1 MIIRLSKKLKVRA
14 IAIVALAVLL
24 FLLMW
29 LADYPQLV
37 ERYYSEGLYPLI
49 CKILH
54 PVFNL
59 FPFSFGDV
67 VYMAV
72 IAWLFYAAYLLVKLC
87 IKGRFKDAGLFL
99 LKIVIGVETA
109 VVVFYL
115 FWGMNYFRVP
125 AGDRLHLR
133 DTDYTTAD
141 LAAVTTILIDSANV
155 TRARLTPADLRQ
167 SNATIY
173 QTAIAA
179 VQKLSADSVDFRTY
193 SPDIKPSLLTP
204 LLNYMGTSGY
214 YDPFTGEAQMNYQM
228 PIVFRP
234 VTACHELSHQIGF
247 AFEDE
252 ANFAGYLAGIGSK
265 DRLLR
270 YSAYNLA
277 VEEFMFDL
285 YFRDSLANK
294 KLKPLISLAVH
305 NDYKV
310 EHAYWHRYE
319 TRLNAI
325 SGVFYDHF
333 LKANNQPQGLKT
345 YNNMVLLV
353 MAMYRG
359 RVGSPEVGSPKKE
372 VGGP

>member
-1 MIIRLSKKLKVRA
+1 MIIPVRNQLKVRA
-14 IAIVALAVLL
+14 IAIVGLALGL

-29 LADYPQLV
+29 LADYPNIV
-37 ERYYSEGLYPLI
+37 ERYYSEGLYPFI
-49 CKILH
+49 CRVLH

-59 FPFSFGDV
+59 LPFSFGDV

-87 IKGRFKDAGLFL
+87 IKMRFKDAGLFL
-99 LKIVIGVETA
+99 LKIIICIETA
-109 VVVFYL
+109 LLVFYL

-125 AGDRLHLR
+125 AGERLHLQ
-133 DTDYTTAD
+133 DTGYTTAD
-141 LAAVTTILIDSANV
+141 LMAVTTILIDSANA
-155 TRARLTPADLRQ
+155 TRARLSPADLRQ
-167 SNATIY
+167 SNTAIY
-173 QTAIAA
+173 HTAIAA
-179 VQKLSADSVDFRTY
+179 VQQLSADSVNFRTY
-193 SPDIKPSLLTP
+193 YPGIKPSLLTP

-228 PIVFRP
+228 PLVSRP
-234 VTACHELSHQIGF
+234 VTACHELSHQMGY

-277 VEEFMFDL
+277 VGEFMLDL

-310 EHAYWHRYE
+310 ERAYWRGYQ

-353 MAMYRG
+353 MAMYRK
-359 RVGSPEVGSPKKE
+359 RVGSP
-372 VGGP
+372 

>member
-1 MIIRLSKKLKVRA
+1 VRA
-14 IAIVALAVLL
+14 IAIVALAVAL
-24 FLLMW
+24 FLLML
-29 LADYPQLV
+29 LADHPLTV
-37 ERYYSEGLYPLI
+37 ERYYSEGVYPVI

-54 PVFNL
+54 WVFNL
-59 FPFSFGDV
+59 FPFSVGDV
-67 VYMAV
+67 LYIAV
-72 IAWLFYAAYLLVKLC
+72 IAWIFYALYLLIKLC
-87 IKGRFKDAGLFL
+87 IKKQFKEAGLFL
-99 LKIVIGVETA
+99 LKITIGFETA
-109 VVVFYL
+109 ILAFYL

-133 DTDYTTAD
+133 DTGYTTAD
-141 LAAVTTILIDSANV
+141 LVAVTTILIDSANV
-155 TRARLTPADLRQ
+155 TRARLTPADLSQ
-167 SNATIY
+167 SNPAIY
-173 QTAIAA
+173 QTAISA
-179 VQKLSADSVDFRTY
+179 VKKLSNDSANFRTY
-193 SPDIKPSLLTP
+193 YPGIKPSLLTP

-228 PIVFRP
+228 PIVDRP
-234 VTACHELSHQIGF
+234 VTACHELSHQMGY

-265 DRLLR
+265 DRLLK

-294 KLKPLISLAVH
+294 KLKPLISPAVH

-310 EHAYWHRYE
+310 EHAYWRKYE
-319 TRLNAI
+319 SQINAVSSI
-325 SGVFYDHF
+325 FYDHF

-353 MAMYRG
+353 MAKYRG
-359 RVGSPEVGSPKKE
+359 KAY
-372 VGGP
+372 GP

>member
-1 MIIRLSKKLKVRA
+1 MNISVSRKLKVRA
-14 IAIVALAVLL
+14 IAIVSLAVAL
-24 FLLMW
+24 FLLMQ
-29 LADYPQLV
+29 LADHPKIV
-37 ERYYSEGLYPLI
+37 ERYYSEGVYPII

-67 VYMAV
+67 VYSAV
-72 IAWLFYAAYLLVKLC
+72 IAWLFYALYLLIKLC
-87 IKGRFKDAGLFL
+87 IKKQFKQAGLFL
-99 LKIVIGVETA
+99 LKITIAFETA
-109 VVVFYL
+109 ILVFYL

-141 LAAVTTILIDSANV
+141 LMAVTTILIDSANV
-155 TRARLTPADLRQ
+155 TRARLTPADLSQ
-167 SNATIY
+167 SNNAIY
-173 QTAIAA
+173 QTAISA
-179 VQKLSADSVDFRTY
+179 VKKLSNDSANFRTY
-193 SPDIKPSLLTP
+193 YPGIKPSLLTP

-228 PIVFRP
+228 PIVDRP
-234 VTACHELSHQIGF
+234 VTACHELSHQVGF

-285 YFRDSLANK
+285 YFRDSLSNK
-294 KLKPLISLAVH
+294 KLKPLISPAVH
-305 NDYKV
+305 NDYRI
-310 EHAYWHRYE
+310 EHAYWHSYQ

-325 SGVFYDHF
+325 SSVFYDHF

-353 MAMYRG
+353 MAMYRK
-359 RVGSPEVGSPKKE
+359 RVHS
-372 VGGP
+372 

>member
-1 MIIRLSKKLKVRA
+1 MNVSYSKKLKVRA
-14 IAIVALAVLL
+14 IAIVALAVAL
-24 FLLMW
+24 FLLMQ
-29 LADYPQLV
+29 LADHPALI
-37 ERYYSEGLYPLI
+37 ERYYSEGLYPFI

-67 VYMAV
+67 VYIVV
-72 IAWLFYAAYLLVKLC
+72 IGYLFYALYLLIRLC
-87 IKGRFKDAGLFL
+87 IKKQFKQAGLYL
-99 LKIVIGVETA
+99 LKITIGTEIA
-109 VVVFYL
+109 LLAFYL

-125 AGDRLHLR
+125 AGDRLHLM
-133 DTDYTTAD
+133 DTTYTTAD
-141 LAAVTTILIDSANV
+141 MMAVTTILIDSANA
-155 TRARLTPADLRQ
+155 TRARVTPADMSQ
-167 SNATIY
+167 SNAAIY
-173 QTAIAA
+173 QTAISA
-179 VQKLSADSVDFRTY
+179 VKKLSNDSANFRTY
-193 SPDIKPSLLTP
+193 SPGIKPSLLTP

-228 PIVFRP
+228 PVVDRP
-234 VTACHELSHQIGF
+234 VTACHELSHQMGY

-252 ANFAGYLAGIGSK
+252 ANFAGYLAAIGSK

-294 KLKPLISLAVH
+294 KLKPLISPAVH

-310 EHAYWHRYE
+310 ERAYWKSYQSQI
-319 TRLNAI
+319 NSI
-325 SGVFYDHF
+325 SSIFYDHF

-359 RVGSPEVGSPKKE
+359 KGY
-372 VGGP
+372 GP

>member
-1 MIIRLSKKLKVRA
+1 MIIPVSNKLKVRA

-24 FLLMW
+24 FLLLW
-29 LADYPQLV
+29 LAGYPKIV

-72 IAWLFYAAYLLVKLC
+72 IAWLFYAAFLLVKLC
-87 IKGRFKDAGLFL
+87 IKRRFKDAGLFL

-133 DTDYTTAD
+133 DTGYTTAD

-167 SNATIY
+167 SNAAIY

-179 VQKLSADSVDFRTY
+179 VQKLSADSVNFRTY
-193 SPDIKPSLLTP
+193 SPGIKPSLLTP

-214 YDPFTGEAQMNYQM
+214 YNPFTGEAQMNYQM

-234 VTACHELSHQIGF
+234 VTACHELSHQVGF

-285 YFRDSLANK
+285 YFRDSLVNK
-294 KLKPLISLAVH
+294 KLKPLISPAVH

-310 EHAYWHRYE
+310 EHAYWHSYE

-325 SGVFYDHF
+325 SGIFYDHF

-359 RVGSPEVGSPKKE
+359 RVHG
-372 VGGP
+372 